1 MINIRYKLV
10 EPRNI
15 VEEFVD
21 EEVLDDEIIVKPK
34 YLSICHADQR

>member
-21 EEVLDDEIIVKPK
+21 EEVLDDEI
-34 YLSICHADQR
+34 C